1 MRKIVAL
8 IVLITI
14 VLAIFGT
21 YNYYTTMEKTVIIG
35 YLPSDHHSALF
46 VANAKDMYEN
56 EGIRVQ
62 LVPFSAGPEIIKAL
76 ENGEIDV
83 GYCGIS
89 PTITAIDSGKPI
101 KIVAAVNQDG
111 SAIVVNK
118 NSNITNISD
127 LNSKIIAIPQKG
139 SVQYFLLEYAL
150 LKNNISLNNVTLVE
164 SDVPYMPKS
173 LIFNKFDAYIAW
185 EPYPSASKIDDN
197 QTILA
202 YSENLWMNQPCCVV
216 VTTNNYAKN
225 NENKLEK
232 ILKVHIEATNYINS
246 HKDETALIVS
256 KKLGTEI
263 YVEKEGLKHVDFI
276 SNPSDEFINNVLK
289 MVEIQRNLGYI
300 KNNLTKEQLFDLQYI
315 KNVE

>member
-1 MRKIVAL
+1 MRKIIAIIL
-8 IVLITI
+8 LITI
-14 VLAIFGT
+14 ALSVLGT

-46 VANAKDMYEN
+46 VASAKGMYEK

-62 LVPFSAGPEIIKAL
+62 LVPFSAGPEIIQAL
-76 ENGEIDV
+76 NNGEIDI

-89 PTITAIDSGKPI
+89 PTITAIDKGTPI

-127 LNSKIIAIPQKG
+127 LKNKTIAIPQKG
-139 SVQYFLLEYAL
+139 SVQDVLLQYTL
-150 LKNNISLNNVTLVE
+150 LKNNISLNNVTIMQ

-173 LIFNKFDAYIAW
+173 LLFNKFDAYIAW
-185 EPYPSASKIDDN
+185 EPYPSASQIDDN

-202 YSENLWMNQPCCVV
+202 YSEDLWKDQPCCVV

-225 NENKLEK
+225 HYDKLEK
-232 ILKVHIEATNYINS
+232 VLKVHIEATNYINS
-246 HKDETALIVS
+246 NKDETALIVS
-256 KKLGTEI
+256 KKLGTNI
-263 YVEKEGLKHVDFI
+263 DVEKEGLKHVDFI
-276 SNPSDEFINNVLK
+276 SYPSDDFINNVIK
-289 MVEIQRNLGYI
+289 MVEIQQKLGYI
-300 KNNLTKEQLFDLQYI
+300 KNNLTKDQLFDLQYI
-315 KNVE
+315 KNVI